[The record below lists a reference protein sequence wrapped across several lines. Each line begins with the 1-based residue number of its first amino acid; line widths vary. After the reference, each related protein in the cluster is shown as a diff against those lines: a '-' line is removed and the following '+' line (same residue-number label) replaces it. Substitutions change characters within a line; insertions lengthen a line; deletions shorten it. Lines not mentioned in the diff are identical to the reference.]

1 MSMPIAI
8 EVPRDK
14 MLEIS
19 LFGLFKDETFA
30 FEFLRS
36 SGKCLLEISID
47 KSRNLTEVGDGALC
61 R

>member
-14 MLEIS
+14 MLEMS

-30 FEFLRS
+30 FEFLQS
-36 SGKCLLEISID
+36 SGKCLFEISID
-47 KSRNLTEVGDGALC
+47 KSQDLTQG

>member
-30 FEFLRS
+30 FVS
-36 SGKCLLEISID
+36 SVVREMF
-47 KSRNLTEVGDGALC
+47 VGDQYQQISKFDRGG
-61 R
+61 